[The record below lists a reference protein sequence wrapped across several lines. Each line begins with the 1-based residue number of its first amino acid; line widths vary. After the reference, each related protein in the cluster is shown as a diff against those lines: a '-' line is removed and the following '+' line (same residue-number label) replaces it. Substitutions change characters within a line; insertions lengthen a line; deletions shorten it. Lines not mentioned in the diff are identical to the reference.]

1 MTEGKTRVLVINDGP
16 MAYLPGLCERFPQCD
31 FLACREDES
40 VAHAL
45 ARVQPEIVYGL
56 HGGRY
61 PASSHAPAL
70 DCPSVRWMH
79 NGGAGID
86 HLPDWD
92 EGRVTVT
99 NSAGISSRFMA
110 ETVVGAI
117 LMMNFGF
124 PRYMEQQRAHLWL
137 KQPWQSLSSKT
148 VLVIGL
154 GGIGRLVAERLRLFG
169 AHVIGLRAS
178 ARPCDQVDEQITFDG
193 LDQALARADYVCI
206 HVPKTDATENLVDAR
221 FLSRMKPGARLVNTS
236 RGAQVD
242 EAALIEAIERGALAG
257 AYLDVFRE
265 EPLPADSPLWD
276 LPGVV
281 ITPHHSDAAQGWEM
295 ASAWFFEENLQR
307 YLRREPL
314 GNICSP
320 GKGY

>member
-1 MTEGKTRVLVINDGP
+1 MSEGKIPVLVINDGP
-16 MAYLPGLCERFPQCD
+16 MAYLPGLRERFPQCD
-31 FLACREDES
+31 FLTCREDES

-86 HLPDWD
+86 HLPPWE

-124 PRYMEQQRAHLWL
+124 PRYIEQQRAHVWL
-137 KQPWQSLSSKT
+137 KQPWQSLSTSCRPSS
-148 VLVIGL
+148 L
-154 GGIGRLVAERLRLFG
+154 IGRARATCRLSIVKPLAVA
-169 AHVIGLRAS
+169 AS
-178 ARPCDQVDEQITFDG
+178 A
-193 LDQALARADYVCI
+193 A
-206 HVPKTDATENLVDAR
+206 
-221 FLSRMKPGARLVNTS
+221 S
-236 RGAQVD
+236 RGVT
-242 EAALIEAIERGALAG
+242 
-257 AYLDVFRE
+257 
-265 EPLPADSPLWD
+265 EP
-276 LPGVV
+276 
-281 ITPHHSDAAQGWEM
+281 
-295 ASAWFFEENLQR
+295 
-307 YLRREPL
+307 
-314 GNICSP
+314 
-320 GKGY
+320 